1 VSARRVTVLG
11 GGRVGGA
18 MALDLARD
26 GQFDVR
32 VADAS
37 EETLAR
43 LAAAG
48 LATVRADLASAEE
61 IRRVVADADLVVGS
75 VPGFLGFA
83 ALRAVLEADKDV
95 VDISFFD
102 QDPFLLDEL
111 ARARGRVAIVD
122 CGVAPGIPNMVAG
135 RLGAEL
141 DRLDRFVYYV
151 GGLPA
156 VRRWPYEYKAGFS
169 PIDVLEEYTRPAR
182 LVERGEVVVRPAL
195 SEPELVDFPELGT
208 LEAFNTDGLRTVL
221 KTITCSEM
229 KEKTLRYPGHIALM
243 RVLRETGFFGK
254 EPIDVRGVRVAP
266 IDLTAAL
273 LFPMWRFE
281 EGEADVTVLRI
292 EIEGV
297 TGESR
302 RRFVW
307 ELVDRYDEATR
318 TTSMAR
324 TTGYTATAAVRL
336 LASGAWK
343 RPGIVPPEH
352 LGADA
357 RCFRAMLDDL
367 AAHGVRIASREEPVS
382 G

>member
-1 VSARRVTVLG
+1 MTARRVVVLG

-18 MALDLARD
+18 MALDLAR
-26 GQFDVR
+26 GGAFDVR

-37 EETLAR
+37 QEVLDA
-43 LAAAG
+43 LAAAD
-48 LATVRADLASAEE
+48 LDTVRADLSRPEE

-83 ALRAVLEADKDV
+83 ALRAVLEAGKDV
-95 VDISFFD
+95 VDISFFPE
-102 QDPFLLDEL
+102 DPFELDAL
-111 ARARGRVAIVD
+111 ARERGRIAIVD
-122 CGVAPGIPNMVAG
+122 CGVAPGIPNLVAG
-135 RLGAEL
+135 RLAAEL

-169 PIDVLEEYTRPAR
+169 PVDVLEEYTRPAR
-182 LVERGEVVVRPAL
+182 FVERGEIVVRPAL
-195 SEPELVDFPELGT
+195 AEPELLDFPEVGT
-208 LEAFNTDGLRTVL
+208 LEAFDTDGLRTVL
-221 KTITCSEM
+221 RTIACPEM
-229 KEKTLRYPGHIALM
+229 KEKTLRYPGHIELM
-243 RVLRETGFFGK
+243 RVLRETGFFRK
-254 EPIDVRGVRVAP
+254 EPIEVRGVRVAP
-266 IDLTAAL
+266 IDVTAAL
-273 LFPMWRFE
+273 LFPLWRFE

-297 TGESR
+297 TGEHR

-307 ELVDRYDEATR
+307 EMLDRYDAGTG

-336 LASGAWK
+336 LAGGAWK
-343 RPGIVPPEH
+343 QPGVVPPEH

-357 RCFRAMLDDL
+357 GCFRSMLDDL
-367 AAHGVRIASREEPVS
+367 AARGVRVTSREEPLP

>member
-1 VSARRVTVLG
+1 MSARRVVVLG

-18 MALDLARD
+18 MALDLARE
-26 GQFDVR
+26 GQFEVR

-48 LATVRADLASAEE
+48 LATVRADLASPEE
-61 IRRVVADADLVVGS
+61 IRRVVADADLVLGS

-102 QDPFLLDEL
+102 QDPFLLDAL
-111 ARARGRVAIVD
+111 ARERGRIAIVD
-122 CGVAPGIPNMVAG
+122 CGVAPGIPNLVAG

-182 LVERGEVVVRPAL
+182 MVERGEIAIRPAL
-195 SEPELVDFPELGT
+195 SEPELIDFPEVGT

-221 KTITCSEM
+221 TTIACPEM

-297 TGESR
+297 TGGSR

-307 ELVDRYDEATR
+307 ELLDRYDEGTR

-343 RPGIVPPEH
+343 KPGIVPPEH
-352 LGADA
+352 LGTDA
-357 RCFRAMLDDL
+357 RCFQAMLDDL
-367 AAHGVRIASREEPVS
+367 AARGVRITSREEPVS